1 MDSRAGDTHME
12 GELAREVIHATGMHE
27 AEGVPHGFS
36 TQDALAGD
44 GADAAVGKSGCHDAA
59 GFAGDLHRTQLWKR
73 EGSKGSVGMST
84 ATKSDVLDI

>member
-12 GELAREVIHATGMHE
+12 GELAREVIHAAGMHE

-36 TQDALAGD
+36 TQDTLAGD

-59 GFAGDLHRTQLWKR
+59 GFAVDLHRTQLYGNER
-73 EGSKGSVGMST
+73 GQRAVS
-84 ATKSDVLDI
+84 A